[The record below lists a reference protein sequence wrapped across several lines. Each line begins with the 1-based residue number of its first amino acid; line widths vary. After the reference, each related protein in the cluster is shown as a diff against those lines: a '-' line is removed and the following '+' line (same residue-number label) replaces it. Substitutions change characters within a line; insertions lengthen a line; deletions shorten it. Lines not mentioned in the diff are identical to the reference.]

1 MSRWIAA
8 LVVLVGCASSVS
20 AADAPDFPP
29 GYFIDGRAYSLKD
42 LEGKAIVLFFYEQDC
57 PRCRGEIPNRNKVVE
72 EFKGQPVRFI
82 AVAAG
87 DSIQD
92 AKTYAATTKL
102 AMPIF
107 ADNLSLM
114 EKRYGFEISLRNIW
128 QFRVIDPSG
137 RIVSYSF
144 EPADIK
150 KVVAQAKWKYKDG
163 GYDAKLMPAIEMLEW
178 GQYAEG
184 VRLLKPWL
192 KNSKKEVA
200 DSAKKLYDVIKAEG
214 EGWLAEADKEA
225 AGENPAAAFDLFTR
239 IATVFAG
246 EELGKKAADPLKKL
260 ATTQAVKDELAA
272 RKMYE
277 QLNTGASRARAEQR
291 PAVAEFA
298 ASIAKKYPATPTG
311 KRAAEIAKE
320 LGAGGAE

>member
-42 LEGKAIVLFFYEQDC
+42 LEGKAVVLFFYEQDC
-57 PRCRGEIPNRNKVVE
+57 PRCRGEIPARNKVVE

-92 AKTYAATTKL
+92 AKVYSSSTKL

-114 EKRYGFEISLRNIW
+114 EKRYGTEISLRNIW
-128 QFRVIDPSG
+128 QFRLIAPDG
-137 RIVSYSF
+137 RILGYSMD
-144 EPADIK
+144 PADIK
-150 KVVAQAKWKYKDG
+150 RAVAQAKWKYKDG
-163 GYDAKLMPAIEMLEW
+163 GYDAKLMPAIDMLEW
-178 GQYAEG
+178 GQYADG

-192 KNSKKEVA
+192 KNTKKEVA
-200 DSAKKLYDVIKAEG
+200 DSAKQLYDAVKAEG
-214 EGWLAEADKEA
+214 EAWLAEADKRYA
-225 AGENPAAAFDLFTR
+225 AEDHAGAFDLYTKVS
-239 IATVFAG
+239 TVFAG

-260 ATTQAVKDELAA
+260 AATPAMKDELAA

-277 QLNTGASRARAEQR
+277 QLNNGASRARAEQK

-298 ASIAKKYPATPTG
+298 ASIAKKYPNTPTG
-311 KRAAEIAKE
+311 KKAADVAKE
-320 LGAGGAE
+320 LGAGAE